1 MIVAG
6 GTYREH
12 VATGEHSEDLGGSG
26 FRAAATLPTPDT
38 ILVTAVEPE
47 LSGLLSSA
55 ATTLQFEVVNAGR
68 DKGVGFT
75 YFAPFVEPVV
85 HGSNARLSAAQ
96 MVAGADILSFGII
109 EGGERSFDAE
119 SFVYDPQTTNDPR
132 LGSVIDL
139 APRRLALCANVLE
152 TMAIGGGTSIE
163 QAALSAAD
171 VLGAAF
177 AVTKAGARG
186 CLVTDAST
194 REQHWVGAVPTDTV
208 RKLGSGDVFSAA
220 FAHAWFNGA
229 TAMEAARVASHG
241 TAWWC
246 GSPADRIPAAILA
259 GTSFEVPGG
268 ATELGNNGHRPRVY
282 LAGPF
287 FTSAERWLID
297 QCLSFLSQA
306 GADVFS
312 PVHAVGFGGPEV
324 ASKDLEGLRAS
335 DVVFAILDGW
345 DPGTLFE
352 TGWAV
357 NAGIPI
363 VAVGANLNHV
373 GTTMLAGTGAEL
385 HSDITTALY
394 RAIWVGLGA
403 PIRSWNG

>member
-1 MIVAG
+1 M
-6 GTYREH
+6 
-12 VATGEHSEDLGGSG
+12 GEHAEDLGGSG
-26 FRAAATLPTPDT
+26 FRAAAALPPTQT
-38 ILVTAVEPE
+38 SLITAVEPE
-47 LSGLLSSA
+47 LSGLLRSA
-55 ATTLQFEVVNAGR
+55 ATTLQFEVTDTER

-75 YFAPFVEPVV
+75 YLAPFVEPVV
-85 HGSNARLSAAQ
+85 HGSNARLSAPQ
-96 MVAGADILSFGII
+96 TVSGADVLAFGII
-109 EGGERSFDAE
+109 ESGERSLEAE
-119 SFVYDPQTTNDPR
+119 SFVYDPQTVNDPR
-132 LGSVIDL
+132 LGSVVDL
-139 APRRLALCANVLE
+139 SPRRLALCANVLE
-152 TMAIGGGTSIE
+152 TMAIGGGSSVE

-171 VLGAAF
+171 TLGAAF

-186 CLVTDAST
+186 CLVTDSST

-229 TAMEAARVASHG
+229 TAVEAARVASHG

-246 GSPADRIPAAILA
+246 GSNGNRIPEAILA
-259 GTSFEVPGG
+259 GTSHEVPGG

-287 FTSAERWLID
+287 FTTAERWLID
-297 QCLSFLSQA
+297 QCLLFLTQA

-312 PVHAVGFGGPEV
+312 PVHAVGLGGPEV
-324 ASKDLEGLRAS
+324 ASKDIEGLRTS
-335 DVVFAILDGW
+335 DVLFAILDGW
-345 DPGTLFE
+345 DPGTIFE
-352 TGWAV
+352 AGWAA

-363 VAVGANLNHV
+363 VAAGANLNHV
-373 GTTMLAGTGAEL
+373 GTTMLTGTGVEL

-403 PIRSWNG
+403 STRPWKP